1 MNFFY
6 GIKNNILNSSITIP
20 RFQNKEHTNT
30 DILLYQAL
38 IENNKW
44 NINIVDCESNN
55 DFYFIDNSLANN
67 EKIFFLARKE
77 EIKLL
82 EKINYSKLLKL
93 NNFTD
98 TVPAFRSN
106 LKIYINNGGF
116 SSYQSEYP
124 FLMVQK
130 FGSILTPVST
140 LLNKQADI
148 NIVFIKNIFEE
159 PIKKKFKA
167 YFINIVSK
175 EILYEKDIYTNLTN
189 EIEVSKDLINSDI
202 FLFTDKFLG
211 VPMYVSI
218 KDSNISFEHTH
229 PPHEYILS
237 NDKFK
242 KVSELKKDI
251 NEIIN

>member
-1 MNFFY
+1 M
-6 GIKNNILNSSITIP
+6 
-20 RFQNKEHTNT
+20 
-30 DILLYQAL
+30 
-38 IENNKW
+38 
-44 NINIVDCESNN
+44 
-55 DFYFIDNSLANN
+55 
-67 EKIFFLARKE
+67 
-77 EIKLL
+77 
-82 EKINYSKLLKL
+82 
-93 NNFTD
+93 
-98 TVPAFRSN
+98 PAFRSN

-124 FLMVQK
+124 FPMVKK

-189 EIEVSKDLINSDI
+189 EIEVSKDLINSEI

-251 NEIIN
+251 NEIFN